1 MQAITLV
8 ARFEHDRGTGLFVD
22 RGPTHIGLAA
32 QALHGLRRNAVV
44 DQIHHAP
51 HSAAAVHDG
60 RGATQHL
67 DALDRQGV

>member
-1 MQAITLV
+1 MQAITFV
-8 ARFEHDRGTGLFVD
+8 ARLEHHRCAGLFVD

-44 DQIHHAP
+44 DQVHHAP

-60 RGATQHL
+60 CRPSQNFY
-67 DALDRQGV
+67 ALDRQWI